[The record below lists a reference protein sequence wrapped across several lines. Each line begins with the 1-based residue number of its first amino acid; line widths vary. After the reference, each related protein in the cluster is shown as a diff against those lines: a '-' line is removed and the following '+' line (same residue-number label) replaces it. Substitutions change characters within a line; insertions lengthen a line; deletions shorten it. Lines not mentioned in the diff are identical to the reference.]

1 MTLKLPAIP
10 LTLALGVALCC
21 PSQGLLAQQTDTTV
35 VRYQLEVLQ
44 SEARQPGLFRYEI
57 HVLLPDSDRV
67 SAVYGTD
74 THPLEL
80 RAPKGVFNSP
90 YNGSWSS
97 SGMNPKFFEL
107 MPDMQDDTYAT
118 IGLRTSAKLSG
129 VMRAEDP
136 TMVQDPSEPWDDF
149 FTVNG
154 ETSLEVSTHT
164 GGSWFV
170 LRTAANGAPV
180 DGKVMLAQITTSGS
194 VSGAMNLQIFP
205 SEPDVEQHRVRFEFD
220 GLGRFEGRLV
230 E

>member
-1 MTLKLPAIP
+1 MSIRLASFSSTAA
-10 LTLALGVALCC
+10 LALTFC
-21 PSQGLLAQQTDTTV
+21 LAGPTAWAQEADSTAT
-35 VRYQLEVLQ
+35 RYQLEVVRT
-44 SEARQPGLFRYEI
+44 EALQPGLVRYEI
-57 HVLLPDSDRV
+57 HALLPDSDRV

-74 THPLEL
+74 THPLDL

-154 ETSLEVSTHT
+154 ETSLEVATHT

-205 SEPDVEQHRVRFEFD
+205 AEPEIEQFRVRFEF
-220 GLGRFEGRLV
+220 EGTGKFQGKLV

>member
-1 MTLKLPAIP
+1 MRLASFPSAAALVMTLC
-10 LTLALGVALCC
+10 LAG
-21 PSQGLLAQQTDTTV
+21 PSAWAQEADSTAT
-35 VRYQLEVLQ
+35 RYQLEVVRT
-44 SEARQPGLFRYEI
+44 EARQPGLVRYEI
-57 HVLLPDSDRV
+57 HALLPDSDRV

-107 MPDMQDDTYAT
+107 VPDMQDDTYAT

-154 ETSLEVSTHT
+154 ETSLEVATHT

-170 LRTAANGAPV
+170 LRTAANGAPI
-180 DGKVMLAQITTSGS
+180 DGKVMLAQVTTSGN

-205 SEPDVEQHRVRFEFD
+205 TEPEIEQFRVRFEFE
-220 GLGRFEGRLV
+220 GTGRFSGKLV

>member
-1 MTLKLPAIP
+1 MRLASFPSAAALVMTLC
-10 LTLALGVALCC
+10 LAS
-21 PSQGLLAQQTDTTV
+21 PSAWAQEADSTAT
-35 VRYQLEVLQ
+35 RYQLEVVRT
-44 SEARQPGLFRYEI
+44 EARQPGLVRYEI
-57 HVLLPDSDRV
+57 HALLPDSDRV

-154 ETSLEVSTHT
+154 ETSLEVATHT

-170 LRTAANGAPV
+170 LRTAANGAPI
-180 DGKVMLAQITTSGS
+180 DGKVMLAQVTTSGN

-205 SEPDVEQHRVRFEFD
+205 AEPEIEQFRVRFEF
-220 GLGRFEGRLV
+220 EGTGKFPGKLV

>member
-1 MTLKLPAIP
+1 MRLPAISFV
-10 LTLALGVALCC
+10 LAFGLALCSPSLC
-21 PSQGLLAQQTDTTV
+21 LWAQEADAAA
-35 VRYQLEVLQ
+35 VRYTLEVLQ
-44 SEARQPGLFRYEI
+44 AEALQPGLVRHEI
-57 HVLLPDSDRV
+57 YVLLPDSDRV

-74 THPLEL
+74 THPLKL
-80 RAPKGVFNSP
+80 HAPEGVFNSP

-136 TMVQDPSEPWDDF
+136 TMVQDPSDPWDGF

-154 ETSLEVSTHT
+154 ETTLEVSTHT

-170 LRTAANGAPV
+170 LRTAANGAPE
-180 DGKVMLAQITTSGS
+180 GGRVMLAQVTTSGN
-194 VSGAMNLQIFP
+194 VSGVLNLQIFP
-205 SEPDVEQHRVRFEFD
+205 AEPEVEQHRVRFEFE
-220 GLGRFEGRLV
+220 GAGRFTGQMLD
-230 E
+230 

>member
-1 MTLKLPAIP
+1 MKLPAIP

-21 PSQGLLAQQTDTTV
+21 SSQGLWAQEADTTS
-35 VRYQLEVLQ
+35 VRYTLEVLQ
-44 SEARQPGLFRYEI
+44 AEARQPGLVRYEI

-129 VMRAEDP
+129 RMRAEDP
-136 TMVQDPSEPWDDF
+136 TMVQDL
-149 FTVNG
+149 
-154 ETSLEVSTHT
+154 SLIH
-164 GGSWFV
+164 
-170 LRTAANGAPV
+170 
-180 DGKVMLAQITTSGS
+180 I
-194 VSGAMNLQIFP
+194 
-205 SEPDVEQHRVRFEFD
+205 
-220 GLGRFEGRLV
+220 
-230 E
+230 

>member
-1 MTLKLPAIP
+1 MRLASFPSAAALVMTLC
-10 LTLALGVALCC
+10 LAG
-21 PSQGLLAQQTDTTV
+21 PSAWAQKADSTAT
-35 VRYQLEVLQ
+35 RYQLEVVMT
-44 SEARQPGLFRYEI
+44 EARQPGLFRYEI
-57 HVLLPDSDRV
+57 HALLPDSDRV

-154 ETSLEVSTHT
+154 ETSLEVATHT

-170 LRTAANGAPV
+170 LRTAANGAPI
-180 DGKVMLAQITTSGS
+180 DGMVMLAQVTTSGN

-205 SEPDVEQHRVRFEFD
+205 AEPEIEQFRVRFEF
-220 GLGRFEGRLV
+220 EGTGKFPGKLV

>member
-1 MTLKLPAIP
+1 MRLASFPSAAALVMTLC
-10 LTLALGVALCC
+10 LAS
-21 PSQGLLAQQTDTTV
+21 PSAWAQEADSTAT
-35 VRYQLEVLQ
+35 RYQLEVVRTA
-44 SEARQPGLFRYEI
+44 ARQPGLVRYEI
-57 HVLLPDSDRV
+57 HALLPDSDRV

-154 ETSLEVSTHT
+154 ETSLEVATHT

-170 LRTAANGAPV
+170 LRTAANGAPI
-180 DGKVMLAQITTSGS
+180 DGKVMLAQVTTSGN

-205 SEPDVEQHRVRFEFD
+205 AEPEIEQFRVRFEF
-220 GLGRFEGRLV
+220 EGTGKFPGKLV

>member
-1 MTLKLPAIP
+1 MTMRLSARSSAF
-10 LTLALGVALCC
+10 ALGLALCC
-21 PSQGLLAQQTDTTV
+21 PSLIIRAQESDTIA
-35 VRYQLEVLQ
+35 VRYMLEVVET
-44 SEARQPGLFRYEI
+44 EARQPGLVRYEI
-57 HVLLPDSDRV
+57 HVLLPDNDRV

-129 VMRAEDP
+129 VHRAEDP

-154 ETSLEVSTHT
+154 ETTLEVSTHT

-180 DGKVMLAQITTSGS
+180 DGRVMLAQITTPGS
-194 VSGAMNLQIFP
+194 VSGALNLQVFP
-205 SEPDVEQHRVRFEFD
+205 AEPEIEQFRVRFEFD
-220 GLGRFEGRLV
+220 GVGRVEGRMV

>member
-1 MTLKLPAIP
+1 MRLASFPSAAALVMTLC
-10 LTLALGVALCC
+10 LAS
-21 PSQGLLAQQTDTTV
+21 PSAWAQEADSTAT
-35 VRYQLEVLQ
+35 RYQLEVVRT
-44 SEARQPGLFRYEI
+44 EARQPGLVRYEI
-57 HVLLPDSDRV
+57 HALLPDSDRV

-154 ETSLEVSTHT
+154 ETSLEVATHT

-180 DGKVMLAQITTSGS
+180 DGKVMLAQVTTSGN

-205 SEPDVEQHRVRFEFD
+205 AEPEIEQFRVRFEF
-220 GLGRFEGRLV
+220 EGTGKFPGKLV

>member
-1 MTLKLPAIP
+1 MRLASFPYTVALTMTLC
-10 LTLALGVALCC
+10 LAG
-21 PSQGLLAQQTDTTV
+21 PSAWAQEADSTAT
-35 VRYQLEVLQ
+35 RYQLEVVRT
-44 SEARQPGLFRYEI
+44 EARQPGLVRYEI
-57 HVLLPDSDRV
+57 HALLPDSDRV

-154 ETSLEVSTHT
+154 ETSLEVATHT

-170 LRTAANGAPV
+170 LRTAANGAPA

-205 SEPDVEQHRVRFEFD
+205 AEPEIEQFRVRFEF
-220 GLGRFEGRLV
+220 EGTGKFPGKLV

>member
-1 MTLKLPAIP
+1 MRPSLFPSTLILGLAFSLSM
-10 LTLALGVALCC
+10 LT
-21 PSQGLLAQQTDTTV
+21 SFAQDADTTAT
-35 VRYQLEVLQ
+35 RYQLEVLRT
-44 SEARQPGLFRYEI
+44 EARQPGLVRYEI

-154 ETSLEVSTHT
+154 ETSLEVATHT

-180 DGKVMLAQITTSGS
+180 DGKVMLAQVTTSGN

-205 SEPDVEQHRVRFEFD
+205 AEPEIEQFRVRFEF
-220 GLGRFEGRLV
+220 EGTGKFPGKLV

>member
-1 MTLKLPAIP
+1 MRLASFPSAAALVMTLCLS
-10 LTLALGVALCC
+10 G
-21 PSQGLLAQQTDTTV
+21 PSAWAQEADSTAT
-35 VRYQLEVLQ
+35 RYQLEVVRT
-44 SEARQPGLFRYEI
+44 EARQPGLVRYEI
-57 HVLLPDSDRV
+57 HALLPDSDRV

-154 ETSLEVSTHT
+154 ETSLEVATHT

-170 LRTAANGAPV
+170 LRTAANGAPI
-180 DGKVMLAQITTSGS
+180 DGKVMLAQVTTSGN

-205 SEPDVEQHRVRFEFD
+205 AEPEIEQFRVRFEF
-220 GLGRFEGRLV
+220 EGTGKFPGKLV

>member
-1 MTLKLPAIP
+1 MRLASFPSAAALVMTLC
-10 LTLALGVALCC
+10 LAG
-21 PSQGLLAQQTDTTV
+21 PSAWAQEADSTAT
-35 VRYQLEVLQ
+35 RYQLEVVRT
-44 SEARQPGLFRYEI
+44 EARQPGLVRYEI
-57 HVLLPDSDRV
+57 HALLPDSDRV

-154 ETSLEVSTHT
+154 ETSLEVATHT

-170 LRTAANGAPV
+170 LRTAANGAPI
-180 DGKVMLAQITTSGS
+180 DGKVMLAQVTTSGN

-205 SEPDVEQHRVRFEFD
+205 AEPEIEQFRVRFEF
-220 GLGRFEGRLV
+220 EGTGKFPGKLV

>member
-1 MTLKLPAIP
+1 MRLASFPSAAALVMTLC
-10 LTLALGVALCC
+10 LAS
-21 PSQGLLAQQTDTTV
+21 PSAWAQEADSTAT
-35 VRYQLEVLQ
+35 RYQLEVVRT
-44 SEARQPGLFRYEI
+44 EARQPGLVRYEI
-57 HVLLPDSDRV
+57 HALLPDSDRV

-107 MPDMQDDTYAT
+107 MPDIQDDTYAT

-136 TMVQDPSEPWDDF
+136 TMVQDPSEPWDGF

-154 ETSLEVSTHT
+154 ETSLEVATHT

-170 LRTAANGAPV
+170 LRTAANGVPV
-180 DGKVMLAQITTSGS
+180 DGKVMLAQVTTSGN

-205 SEPDVEQHRVRFEFD
+205 SESEIEQFRVRFEF
-220 GLGRFEGRLV
+220 EGTGKFPGMLV

>member
-1 MTLKLPAIP
+1 MMLCLAGPA
-10 LTLALGVALCC
+10 AW
-21 PSQGLLAQQTDTTV
+21 AQEADSTST
-35 VRYQLEVLQ
+35 RYQLEVVRT
-44 SEARQPGLFRYEI
+44 EARQPGLVRYEI
-57 HVLLPDSDRV
+57 HALLPDSDRV

-154 ETSLEVSTHT
+154 ETSLEVATHT

-180 DGKVMLAQITTSGS
+180 DGKVMLAQVTTSGN

-205 SEPDVEQHRVRFEFD
+205 SELEIEQFRVRFEF
-220 GLGRFEGRLV
+220 EGTGKFPGKLV

>member
-1 MTLKLPAIP
+1 MTKHG
-10 LTLALGVALCC
+10 LAFGVLWIAC
-21 PSQGLLAQQTDTTV
+21 GLAFAQTEDKATSAPPYT
-35 VRYQLEVLQ
+35 LEVAT
-44 SEARQPGLFRYEI
+44 EVAHQPGLTKYLI
-57 HVLLPDSDRV
+57 SVKLPEGDRV
-67 SAVYGTD
+67 SSVYGTD
-74 THPLEL
+74 VHPLTV

-90 YNGSWSS
+90 YNGSWSA

-154 ETSLEVSTHT
+154 ETSLEVATHT

-170 LRTAANGAPV
+170 LRTAANGAPI
-180 DGKVMLAQITTSGS
+180 DGMVMLAQVTTSGN

-205 SEPDVEQHRVRFEFD
+205 AEPEIEQFRVRFEF
-220 GLGRFEGRLV
+220 EGTGKFPGKLV

>member
-1 MTLKLPAIP
+1 MSMRLSFFPSTVTLG
-10 LTLALGVALCC
+10 LALCLPGPRSWAQDGDTVA
-21 PSQGLLAQQTDTTV
+21 P
-35 VRYQLEVLQ
+35 RYMLEVLET
-44 SEARQPGLFRYEI
+44 EARQPGLVRYEI
-57 HVLLPDSDRV
+57 HALLPDSDRV

-154 ETSLEVSTHT
+154 ETSLEVATHT

-170 LRTAANGAPV
+170 LRTAANGAPI
-180 DGKVMLAQITTSGS
+180 DGKVMLAQITTSGE
-194 VSGAMNLQIFP
+194 VSGSMNLQIFP
-205 SEPDVEQHRVRFEFD
+205 AEADIEQFRVRFEFD
-220 GLGRFEGRLV
+220 GTGEFPGKMV

>member
-1 MTLKLPAIP
+1 MR
-10 LTLALGVALCC
+10 LASFPSTVALAMTFCLAG
-21 PSQGLLAQQTDTTV
+21 PSAWAQEADSTAT
-35 VRYQLEVLQ
+35 RYQLEVVRT
-44 SEARQPGLFRYEI
+44 EARQPGLVRYEI
-57 HVLLPDSDRV
+57 HALLPDSDRV

-154 ETSLEVSTHT
+154 ETSLEVATHT

-180 DGKVMLAQITTSGS
+180 DGKVMLAQVTTSGK

-205 SEPDVEQHRVRFEFD
+205 SEPEIEQFRVRFEF
-220 GLGRFEGRLV
+220 EGTGKFPGKLV

>member
-1 MTLKLPAIP
+1 MRLASFPSAAALVMTLC
-10 LTLALGVALCC
+10 LAG
-21 PSQGLLAQQTDTTV
+21 PSAWAQEADSTAT
-35 VRYQLEVLQ
+35 RYQLEVVRT
-44 SEARQPGLFRYEI
+44 EARQPGLVRYEI
-57 HVLLPDSDRV
+57 HALLPDSDRV

-154 ETSLEVSTHT
+154 ETSLEVATHT

-170 LRTAANGAPV
+170 LRTAANGAPI
-180 DGKVMLAQITTSGS
+180 DGMVMLAQVTTSGN

-205 SEPDVEQHRVRFEFD
+205 AEPEIEQFRVRFEF
-220 GLGRFEGRLV
+220 EGTGKFPGKLV

>member
-1 MTLKLPAIP
+1 MSMRLASFSSTAALAMTLC
-10 LTLALGVALCC
+10 LAGPTAW
-21 PSQGLLAQQTDTTV
+21 AQEADSTAT
-35 VRYQLEVLQ
+35 RYQLEVLRTK
-44 SEARQPGLFRYEI
+44 ARQPGLVRYEI
-57 HVLLPDSDRV
+57 HALMPDSDRV

-136 TMVQDPSEPWDDF
+136 TMVQDPSEPWNDF

-154 ETSLEVSTHT
+154 ETSLEVTTHT

-170 LRTAANGAPV
+170 LRTAANGAPI
-180 DGKVMLAQITTSGS
+180 DGKVMLAQVTTSGK

-205 SEPDVEQHRVRFEFD
+205 AEPEIEQFRVRFEF
-220 GLGRFEGRLV
+220 EGTGKFPGKLV

>member
-1 MTLKLPAIP
+1 MRLASIP
-10 LTLALGVALCC
+10 STAALAMMLC
-21 PSQGLLAQQTDTTV
+21 LAGTAAWAQEADSTAT
-35 VRYQLEVLQ
+35 RYQLEVLRT
-44 SEARQPGLFRYEI
+44 EARQPGLVRYEI

-97 SGMNPKFFEL
+97 SGMNPKFLEL

-118 IGLRTSAKLSG
+118 IGLRSSAKLSG

-154 ETSLEVSTHT
+154 ETSLEVATHT

-180 DGKVMLAQITTSGS
+180 DGKVMLAQVTTSGN

-205 SEPDVEQHRVRFEFD
+205 AEPEIEQFRVRFEF
-220 GLGRFEGRLV
+220 EGTGKFPGKLV

>member
-1 MTLKLPAIP
+1 MRLASFPSTVALTMTLC
-10 LTLALGVALCC
+10 LAG
-21 PSQGLLAQQTDTTV
+21 PSAWAQEADSTAT
-35 VRYQLEVLQ
+35 RYQLEVVRT
-44 SEARQPGLFRYEI
+44 EARQPGLVRYEI
-57 HVLLPDSDRV
+57 HALLPDSDRV

-154 ETSLEVSTHT
+154 ETSLEVAPHT

-170 LRTAANGAPV
+170 LRTAANGAPA

-205 SEPDVEQHRVRFEFD
+205 AEPEIEQFRVRFEF
-220 GLGRFEGRLV
+220 EGTGKFPGKLV

>member
-1 MTLKLPAIP
+1 MRLASFPSAAALVMTLC
-10 LTLALGVALCC
+10 LAS
-21 PSQGLLAQQTDTTV
+21 PSAWAQEADSTAT
-35 VRYQLEVLQ
+35 RYQLEVVRT
-44 SEARQPGLFRYEI
+44 EARQPGLVRYEI
-57 HVLLPDSDRV
+57 HALLPDSDRV

-154 ETSLEVSTHT
+154 ETSLEVATHT

-180 DGKVMLAQITTSGS
+180 DGKVMLAQVTTSGN

-205 SEPDVEQHRVRFEFD
+205 AEPEIEQFRIRFEF
-220 GLGRFEGRLV
+220 EGTGKFPGKLV

>member
-1 MTLKLPAIP
+1 MTMRLFAFLFTLAKG
-10 LTLALGVALCC
+10 LALGWLG
-21 PSQGLLAQQTDTTV
+21 QLLWAQETDTTTA
-35 VRYQLEVLQ
+35 RYTLEVRQ
-44 SEARQPGLFRYEI
+44 AEARQPGLVCYEI

-107 MPDMQDDTYAT
+107 IPDMQDDTYAT

-129 VMRAEDP
+129 VHHAEDP
-136 TMVQDPSEPWDDF
+136 TMVQDPSDPWDDF

-194 VSGAMNLQIFP
+194 LSGALNLQIFP
-205 SEPDVEQHRVRFEFD
+205 AEPEIDQFRVRFAFD
-220 GLGRFEGRLV
+220 GIGLVEGRLV